1 MSKKLTSFTKFAT
14 AEGVRLAYTF
24 SEINDMTGEVIS
36 QGNKGSRIVVNE
48 DLAAHLEAVETF
60 IKTNFLTEE

>member
-24 SEINDMTGEVIS
+24 SEINDTTGEVIS
-36 QGNKGSRIVVNE
+36 QGNKGSRIVV
-48 DLAAHLEAVETF
+48 DTALTGHLEAVEDF
-60 IKTNFLTEE
+60 INSNYLTD